1 MELLC
6 VNLFLDDWEFVHRWV
21 QSSLD
26 QICISILT
34 IEIMKHTQPTMIAWK
49 STATLTGLGYI
60 PGRSVIGGE
69 FACFRNDC
77 CWNRANTGDTGRQ
90 VLKKKL
96 FYLRWRISWIWVSS
110 TRLAIWY
117 VFACEVWCI
126 AGVPS
131 ISPSSEQTGEVV
143 QQKYILER

>member
-1 MELLC
+1 MDLLC

-21 QSSLD
+21 QSNLD
-26 QICISILT
+26 KICISILT

-49 STATLTGLGYI
+49 STATLTGLGYV

-77 CWNRANTGDTGRQ
+77 CWNRDRFW
-90 VLKKKL
+90 KKKL

-110 TRLAIWY
+110 TRLAIWND
-117 VFACEVWCI
+117 FACEVWCI

-131 ISPSSEQTGEVV
+131 VSPSSEQTGEVV
-143 QQKYILER
+143 QQKYILKRER